1 MLPNLVLTEELRDA
15 IVSER
20 EETGFSMSEIMRRA
34 LCAHYNLRCDHIHTF
49 GGQQP
54 EAGKVFSLSVSP
66 ELFRALQREKKKT
79 GVPMARLVRNILN
92 EHFAT
97 EVTPA

>member
-1 MLPNLVLTEELRDA
+1 MLPNLMLTEELRDA

-20 EETGFSMSEIMRRA
+20 EETGLSMSEIMRQA
-34 LCAHYNLRCDHIHTF
+34 LCGYYALRCEEVHSF

-54 EAGKVFSLSVSP
+54 EAGKVFTLRVSP

-79 GVPMARLVRNILN
+79 GIPMARLVRNALN
-92 EHFAT
+92 HHFAT

>member
-15 IVSER
+15 IELER
-20 EETGFSMSEIMRRA
+20 EESGLSMSEIMRQV
-34 LCAHYNLRCDHIHTF
+34 LCEHYALRCEEVHSF

-54 EAGKVFSLSVSP
+54 QDGKFTLRVSP
-66 ELFRALQREKKKT
+66 ELFRALQREKQAS
-79 GVPMARLVRNILN
+79 GRAMRRLVMDILS
-92 EHFAT
+92 EHYAL